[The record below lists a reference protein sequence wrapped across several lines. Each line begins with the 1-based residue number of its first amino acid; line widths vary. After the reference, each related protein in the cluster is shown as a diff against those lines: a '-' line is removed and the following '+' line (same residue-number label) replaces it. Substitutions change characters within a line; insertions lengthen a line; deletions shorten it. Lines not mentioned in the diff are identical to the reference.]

1 MVLNMM
7 WLEMRVGLIKNS
19 LLENCQVHS
28 FFVVVVLSLVSVY
41 LLLGDVT
48 MQLGWVQMPR
58 QGDGASTKAV
68 SHLHTS
74 EHHQENS

>member
-48 MQLGWVQMPR
+48 TQLGWVQNAKT
-58 QGDGASTKAV
+58 G
-68 SHLHTS
+68 
-74 EHHQENS
+74 